1 MEQSIEIWQD
11 NVLTNARYEMTQV
24 EKNILYMVVASI
36 RPEDAPTKLYQV
48 SVKEMAKVCGSKE
61 LMLEAYKQATEKL
74 IGRVFTTTLENGD
87 ILQASFIAS
96 ALYKKGTGI
105 VEIELSQKVRPY
117 YVSLHSKFTK
127 IQLVA
132 AISLNSVYAKRV
144 YELLCMYKN
153 MPDKTFL
160 RDLRD
165 LKTMLG
171 IINPKTGKDKY
182 PIWTQLSRD
191 VLEVAAREINGNTDL
206 SFTFKPILGDRPGRG
221 RKPVVAVQFEVLY
234 QAKPESVQMS
244 GVYEKLVKEFKQ
256 RPDQAD
262 AILATYSIT
271 DINKH
276 LYDIQVA
283 NTNKKVRNLGAYTA
297 KIFGVGTTTL
307 DSAPVVAPTPAAA
320 SPSPPVQAQNHPKI
334 SIPTRPQSSSRSGET
349 NISDQIMKNLGNSK
363 S

>member
-1 MEQSIEIWQD
+1 MGQSIEIWQD
-11 NVLTNARYEMTQV
+11 NVLTNARYEMTEV
-24 EKNILYMVVASI
+24 EKNILYMVVSSI
-36 RPEDAPTKLYQV
+36 RPEDTPTKLYQV

-61 LMLEAYKQATEKL
+61 LMLEAYKLATEKL

-105 VEIELSQKVRPY
+105 IEIELSQKVRPY
-117 YVSLHSKFTK
+117 YVDLHSKFTK

-165 LKTMLG
+165 LKTMMG

-182 PIWTQLSRD
+182 PIWTQFTRD
-191 VLEVAAREINGNTDL
+191 VLEVASREINGSTDL

-221 RKPVVAVQFEVLY
+221 RKPVVAVQFDVMYKAKVEPETVLISRIHE
-234 QAKPESVQMS
+234 Q
-244 GVYEKLVKEFKQ
+244 LVKEFRQ

-262 AILATYSIT
+262 AILAKHTVES
-271 DINKH
+271 INKH
-276 LYDIQVA
+276 MYDIKTAVRD
-283 NTNKKVRNLGAYTA
+283 NKVKNLGAYTA
-297 KIFGVGTTTL
+297 KIFGVVT
-307 DSAPVVAPTPAAA
+307 
-320 SPSPPVQAQNHPKI
+320 
-334 SIPTRPQSSSRSGET
+334 
-349 NISDQIMKNLGNSK
+349 K